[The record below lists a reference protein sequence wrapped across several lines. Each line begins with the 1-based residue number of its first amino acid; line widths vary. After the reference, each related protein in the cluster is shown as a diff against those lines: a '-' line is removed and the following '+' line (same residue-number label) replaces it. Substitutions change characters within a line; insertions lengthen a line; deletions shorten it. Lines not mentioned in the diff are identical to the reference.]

1 LQIATAPTANG
12 MAVTVE
18 FLGHLKMRRV
28 VRCRRPSDQ
37 PATQDQGL
45 WGGMGSHDRLQMGL
59 FIASYGHLGS
69 KRNGHC
75 RDPYDKGEMAKHDM
89 TMPPV
94 LHIVYAKTYW
104 RRIYEMDIYG
114 IVANNRDCRA

>member
-1 LQIATAPTANG
+1 
-12 MAVTVE
+12 
-18 FLGHLKMRRV
+18 
-28 VRCRRPSDQ
+28 
-37 PATQDQGL
+37 
-45 WGGMGSHDRLQMGL
+45 MGL

-89 TMPPV
+89 TMPPI

-104 RRIYEMDIYG
+104 RRIYEMDI
-114 IVANNRDCRA
+114 